1 MQVVFNRVLKALHIP
16 QQSRLPRVMLNAQ
29 PCPTLPD
36 NTTLAHNSF
45 FVEHTFNCQAGQF
58 DERESKRS
66 SFQLI
71 VVEACVRCC
80 HRDLILNELSITT
93 TVSLSGALR

>member
-1 MQVVFNRVLKALHIP
+1 MQVVFNCVLKALHIP

-36 NTTLAHNSF
+36 YNSTTDFSLS
-45 FVEHTFNCQAGQF
+45 TLLNCQPEQF